1 MYHDLIEKTIDF
13 IKSIKEY
20 KTAIFFNGGKDS
32 VVMMDLIKRAYNNN
46 LDIPIIFV
54 EKPDEFPE
62 MLEFI
67 ESLELNIIKVKDM
80 KESIRDLMDKDS
92 ITHIFTGIRHN
103 DPYGSKTNMIQMTD
117 KDWPQ
122 VYLVN
127 PLIKWE
133 YHDIWYYIFDR
144 DLEYCKLYD
153 QGYTSLGQIGNT
165 FKNSLLFNSNHK
177 KYQAAYKLKDGKYER
192 YGRINCTLPLTLEGP
207 VVHGQ
212 KNGKKIGFPTA
223 NINTKLEK
231 NVKLD
236 YGVYYGIIDF
246 SEEEKE
252 KKFVMSYGQ
261 NTLYWDSKYT
271 TLELHILDLQTE
283 DFYGKILKFEIKGYI
298 RPMEKLVTVPEL
310 VDAINQDIEIARW
323 TLSSNL

>member
-1 MYHDLIEKTIDF
+1 MYHELDKKTVDF
-13 IKSIKEY
+13 ITTLKEY

-32 VVMMDLIKRAYNNN
+32 VVMLDLIKRAYDDN
-46 LDIPIIFV
+46 LQIPIIFV
-54 EKPDEFPE
+54 EKSDEFPE

-67 ESLELNIIKVKDM
+67 EGLELNITKVKDM
-80 KESIRDLMDKDS
+80 KESIKELVEKDN

-103 DPYGSKTNMIQMTD
+103 DPYGSKTNMIQKTD

-127 PLIKWE
+127 PLINWE

-165 FKNSLLFNSNHK
+165 FKNSLLFDHDNK
-177 KYQAAYKLKDGKYER
+177 KYHEAYKLKDGKYER

-223 NINTKLEK
+223 NINIK

-236 YGVYYGIIDF
+236 YGVYYGIVDF
-246 SEEEKE
+246 SEEEKN

-261 NTLYWDSKYT
+261 NTLYWDSSYT

-283 DFYGKILKFEIKGYI
+283 DFYGKTLQFEIKGYI

-310 VDAINQDIEIARW
+310 VEAINRDIEIARA
-323 TLSSNL
+323 NL